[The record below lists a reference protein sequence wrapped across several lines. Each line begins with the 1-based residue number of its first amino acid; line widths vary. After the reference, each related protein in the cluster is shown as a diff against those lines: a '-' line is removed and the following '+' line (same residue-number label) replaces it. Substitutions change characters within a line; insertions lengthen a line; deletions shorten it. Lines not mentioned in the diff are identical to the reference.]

1 MPKKTPEG
9 KGKASAATLKSTRKA
24 SDRSPPFSTAGTR
37 RGARGITQT
46 ESAEH
51 EAAGEAAVN
60 EVAGVRA
67 RTQEYKAR
75 TQEYKNT
82 RTQRKANILELSS
95 NLNLVERTRVRNR
108 ARGAVLGT
116 AP

>member
-1 MPKKTPEG
+1 MPKKTPKG
-9 KGKASAATLKSTRKA
+9 KGEAAAATLKSTRKA
-24 SDRSPPFSTAGTR
+24 PDRSPPFSTAATR
-37 RGARGITQT
+37 RGARGMPQT

-51 EAAGEAAVN
+51 EAADETAAN

-67 RTQEYKAR
+67 RAQEHKEG

-82 RTQRKANILELSS
+82 RIQRRANIIELSS
-95 NLNLVERTRVRNR
+95 NLNLVERTRARHR

-116 AP
+116 VP